1 MKKKKYAAVLLA
13 LIAVVFVFAIGSFL
27 RENWAA
33 NQPPGPLEGLLA
45 RWLRSL
51 GRQGEVDAR
60 NPVPPTPENLE
71 QGRMHYEKQCV
82 FCHGSEGAGQTPDG
96 IQFYPPVPS
105 LVEQNAE
112 LTDGQIHF
120 IVTHGI
126 RYTAMPAFETV
137 LTPEETWKVVLWVR
151 RLSQQPPPQPASP
164 PPPETPSNSP

>member
-1 MKKKKYAAVLLA
+1 MKKKTYAAVALA
-13 LIAVVFVFAIGSFL
+13 LIAVVFVYAIGSFL

-60 NPVPPTPENLE
+60 NPFPSTPEHLE
-71 QGRMHYEKQCV
+71 EGRTLYEKQCV
-82 FCHGSEGAGQTPDG
+82 FCHGTEGRGQTPDG

-105 LVEQNAE
+105 LVEQDAE

-151 RLSQQPPPQPASP
+151 RLSQQPPPEPAGSP
-164 PPPETPSNSP
+164 QTPPNSP